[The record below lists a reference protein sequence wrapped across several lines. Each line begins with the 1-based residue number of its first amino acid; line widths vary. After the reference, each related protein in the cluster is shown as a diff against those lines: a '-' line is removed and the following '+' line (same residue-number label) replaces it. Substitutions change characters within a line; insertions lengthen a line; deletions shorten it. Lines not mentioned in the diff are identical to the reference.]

1 MFLFKTLMD
10 LLDAGNARYI
20 SYLHHIR
27 IESWIDT
34 WLLPFIAVAIIG
46 LCFWHY
52 SREKTLNKKQ
62 KATLI
67 SLRSLAYISL
77 LLILAFPKLSIEGE
91 GALPGSASVVLDAS
105 ESMQIKDDNEKER
118 FNKAAEIFKTLKDDT
133 RYRKEIKT
141 EGFAAGK
148 EFKEIEN
155 TDKLPADAE
164 YTSINQMLEKGIEKQ
179 KGEYC
184 PGIVLITDGA
194 HNSPEDPENAIKLFQ
209 KLGIPVYV
217 CGLGKEKSKDISA
230 EYILG
235 EDVVFLN
242 EKAKIYVNVNQ
253 NGYTDDDCEL
263 NLYLGDKA
271 VYNGRHKLDKDGE
284 ISLPVEYIPR
294 TKGTYQLK
302 VEISPM
308 PGEVTKE
315 NNIYIKNVRV
325 IDEKIKILMIFGTPS
340 WEYRYLMGA
349 LERDKRVEVK
359 AWLAG
364 ADKRLFRKGSDR
376 LSLLAS
382 LPEKKDLGKA
392 YDIIFISKIDAIAL
406 PPDFQLSMKKFV
418 EEQGGSIAV
427 IADMVTIPYSFK
439 GTPLEE
445 MMPLTITERTGRS
458 YKNEMFDVLK
468 DELKFDVTDDGS
480 SHQLVAFS
488 GNKDENKKIWSG
500 LPPVYSCY
508 TSGRLKPS
516 AINLITLSAGGSRQ
530 KYPAIVFHSYG
541 KGTVLF
547 MGFDSTW
554 RWRKEFGDRYF
565 RDYWSKAVQFLGLP
579 HLLNESAQSTIFIG
593 KETCY
598 SGEKISIRAK
608 VSNPDYS
615 PVITD
620 AIKMVVNENGLDKQ
634 IDMHPVTSRPGIYK
648 AEYMPEMPGTL
659 KLSLPAQYSA
669 RPVELRIIKPQL
681 EFHNSGLNKS
691 LLEKLAKNTGGGYYA
706 PEQAGQILQ
715 DLYKNRHKVPIT
727 VKISLWDSMLLLLL
741 TLILFS
747 AEWYFRKIYYLD

>member
-10 LLDAGNARYI
+10 MLDAGNARYI

-27 IESWIDT
+27 IESWIST
-34 WLLPFIAVAIIG
+34 WLLPFIAAGIIV

-52 SREKTLNKKQ
+52 SREKSLNRRQ

-67 SLRSLAYISL
+67 ALRSLAYVSL

-91 GALPGSASVVLDAS
+91 GALPGTVPIVVDAS
-105 ESMQIKDDNEKER
+105 ESMQIKDDNEKTR
-118 FNKAAEIFKTLKDDT
+118 ISRAAEVYKVLSEGKK
-133 RYRKEIKT
+133 YKKELKT
-141 EGFAAGK
+141 EAFAAGK
-148 EFKEIEN
+148 DFTPIEN
-155 TDKLPADAE
+155 MDKLAADAD
-164 YTSINQMLEKGIEKQ
+164 YTSINMMLEKGIDRQ

-184 PGIVLITDGA
+184 PGIILLTDGA
-194 HNSPEDPENAIKLFQ
+194 HNSTEDPENAVKLFQ
-209 KLGIPVYV
+209 KLGIPVYA
-217 CGLGKEKSKDISA
+217 CGFGKEKSKDISA

-253 NGYTDDDCEL
+253 NGYTNEEAEL
-263 NLYLGDKA
+263 KLYLGDKS
-271 VYNGRHKLDKDGE
+271 VYSGRHKLDKDGE
-284 ISLPVEYIPR
+284 ISIPVEYIPR

-302 VEISPM
+302 AEIQAM
-308 PGEVTKE
+308 PGEVTAE

-349 LERDKRVEVK
+349 FERDKRVDVK
-359 AWLAG
+359 AWLAQ

-376 LSLLAS
+376 LTLLS
-382 LPEKKDLGKA
+382 GLPDKKDLGKA
-392 YDIIFISKIDAIAL
+392 YDIIMISKIDAIAL
-406 PPDFQLSMKKFV
+406 PPEFQQSMKKFV

-427 IADMVTIPYSFK
+427 IADGVSIPYSFK
-439 GTPLEE
+439 GTVLEE
-445 MMPLTITERTGRS
+445 LMPLTINDRAGRS
-458 YKNEMFDVLK
+458 YKNEMFDILK
-468 DELKFDVTDDGS
+468 DELHFEVTDDGS
-480 SHQLVAFS
+480 AHQLVAFS
-488 GNKDENKKIWSG
+488 GNRDENKKIWAE
-500 LPPVYSCY
+500 LPPIYACYS
-508 TSGRLKPS
+508 SGRVKPS
-516 AINLITLSAGGSRQ
+516 AINLVTLSAGGSRQ

-579 HLLNESAQSTIFIG
+579 HLLNESAQSTMFIG

-598 SGEKISIRAK
+598 SGEKLSVRAK
-608 VSNPDYS
+608 ICNPDYS

-620 AIKMVVNENGLDKQ
+620 LIKMTINENGIDKQ
-634 IDMHPVTSRPGIYK
+634 VDMHSVANRPGIYK
-648 AEYMPEMPGTL
+648 AEYIPELPGVL

-669 RPVELRIIKPQL
+669 RPVELRIIKPQQ
-681 EFHNSGLNKS
+681 EFHNSGLNKA
-691 LLEKLAKNTGGGYYA
+691 LLEKITKNTGGMSYS
-706 PEQAGQILQ
+706 PDQAGQIMA
-715 DLYKNRHKVPIT
+715 DLYKNRHKVPIS

-741 TLILFS
+741 SLMLFS

>member
-1 MFLFKTLMD
+1 MD

-27 IESWIDT
+27 IESWIST

-46 LCFWHY
+46 LCFYHY
-52 SREKTLNKKQ
+52 SREKGLNRRKK
-62 KATLI
+62 AILI
-67 SLRSLAYISL
+67 TLRSLAYISL
-77 LLILAFPKLSIEGE
+77 LLILSFPKLSIEGE
-91 GALPGSASVVLDAS
+91 GALPGTVSVVLDSS
-105 ESMQIKDDNEKER
+105 ESMQIKDDNEKTR
-118 FNKAAEIFKTLKDDT
+118 FAKAAEVFKAIKDNT
-133 RYRKEIKT
+133 RYRKEIKI
-141 EGFAAGK
+141 EGFSAGK
-148 EFKEIEN
+148 DFKDIEN
-155 TDKLPADAE
+155 PDKILADAE

-184 PGIVLITDGA
+184 PGIILLTDGA
-194 HNSPEDPENAIKLFQ
+194 HNSPEDPENALKLFQ
-209 KLGIPVYV
+209 KLGIPVYA
-217 CGLGKEKSKDISA
+217 CGLGKERSKDISA

-253 NGYTDDDCEL
+253 NGYTGDDTEL
-263 NLYLGDKA
+263 KLYLGDKS
-271 VYNGRHKLDKDGE
+271 VYTGRHKLDKDGE
-284 ISLPVEYIPR
+284 ISFPVEYVPR

-302 VEISPM
+302 VEVSSM
-308 PGEVTKE
+308 PGEVTTE

-325 IDEKIKILMIFGTPS
+325 IDEKIKILLLFGTPS

-349 LERDKRVEVK
+349 LERDKRVDVK
-359 AWLAG
+359 AWLAM
-364 ADKRLFRKGSDR
+364 ADKRLFKKGSDR

-382 LPEKKDLGKA
+382 LPDKKDLGKS
-392 YDIIFISKIDAIAL
+392 YDIIFISKLDAIAL
-406 PPDFQLSMKKFV
+406 PPEFQQSIRKFV
-418 EEQGGSIAV
+418 EEQGGSLAV
-427 IADMVTIPYSFK
+427 IADMVSIPYSFK
-439 GTPLEE
+439 ATPLEE

-468 DELKFDVTDDGS
+468 DEMRFEVTDDGS

-500 LPPVYSCY
+500 LPPIYNCY
-508 TSGRLKPS
+508 TSGRPKPS
-516 AINLITLSAGGSRQ
+516 AINLVALATGSGRQ

-565 RDYWSKAVQFLGLP
+565 RDFWSKAVQFLGLP
-579 HLLNESAQSTIFIG
+579 HLLNESAQSTIFVG

-598 SGEKISIRAK
+598 SGEKIGFRAK
-608 VSNPDYS
+608 VCNPDYS

-620 AIKMVVNENGLDKQ
+620 QIKMTVNENGVDKQ
-634 IDMHPVTSRPGIYK
+634 VDMNSVANRPGIYK
-648 AEYMPEMPGTL
+648 AEYMPETPGTL
-659 KLSLPAQYSA
+659 KIALPAQYSA

-681 EFHNSGLNKS
+681 EFHNSGLNKT
-691 LLEKLAKNTGGGYYA
+691 LLEKISKNTGGGFYTA
-706 PEQAGQILQ
+706 EQADQIMA
-715 DLYKNRHKVPIT
+715 DLYKNRHKAPIN

-741 TLILFS
+741 SLCLFS